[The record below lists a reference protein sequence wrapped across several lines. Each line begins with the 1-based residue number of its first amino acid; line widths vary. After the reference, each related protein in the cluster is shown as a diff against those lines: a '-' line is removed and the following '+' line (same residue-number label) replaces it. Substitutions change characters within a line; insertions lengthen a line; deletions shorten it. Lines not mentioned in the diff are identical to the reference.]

1 MEPQQRME
9 PPPADRE
16 DGADG
21 MPHLREGVGEILR
34 RRRESYGQ
42 DLPTVAAQLHIRLT
56 YLRAVESGRFKD
68 LPGMAYA
75 AGFVR
80 SYGDYLGLDGE
91 ELVRLFREE
100 VAGVDRQVRLNV
112 PIVASEGRI
121 PGGAILLLSGF
132 LALLAY
138 GVWYYLADRHKSF
151 LDMVPEVPSQL
162 RAILGKEVPT
172 NVATAPPVVK
182 PQGTAITAQEGT
194 AQATATPAPAG
205 SATQGAG
212 TPDPVPGPGTTTQG
226 GATES
231 GATQGGTIQGGAP
244 IVLGAA
250 PAPSSTATA
259 AGASPSA
266 AASQHATAAP
276 PPAPGASAEAPGT
289 PAATSVLVAPE
300 DLPLSPAEFGSL
312 MAAHQPPGPDG
323 QPAPP
328 PAQVVMASPGARVK
342 LVARMDSW
350 VQINDKTGKTYYSA
364 VLRAGQAI
372 EVPNQPGLLLT
383 AGNAGGLDILVDGAP
398 TPSLGAVGLVKRDL
412 PLDPAGLKT
421 TKATQ

>member
-1 MEPQQRME
+1 MESQQSMEPRRE
-9 PPPADRE
+9 DRD
-16 DGADG
+16 DGADYI
-21 MPHLREGVGEILR
+21 PHTPEGIGEILR

-42 DLPTVAAQLHIRLT
+42 DLPTVAAQLHIRLA

-100 VAGVDRQVRLNV
+100 VAGVDRQVPLNV

-138 GVWYYLADRHKSF
+138 GAWYYLADRHKSF
-151 LDMVPEVPSQL
+151 LDLVPEVPYQL

-182 PQGTAITAQEGT
+182 PQSTVIAAQGATGTGAQNPE
-194 AQATATPAPAG
+194 TPGLAPIPGAPAQG
-205 SATQGAG
+205 SST
-212 TPDPVPGPGTTTQG
+212 
-226 GATES
+226 
-231 GATQGGTIQGGAP
+231 QGGAP

-250 PAPSSTATA
+250 PAPSSSATA

-266 AASQHATAAP
+266 AASQHATATP
-276 PPAPGASAEAPGT
+276 PPVSAET
-289 PAATSVLVAPE
+289 PSGPPATTVLVEPG
-300 DLPLSPAEFGSL
+300 DLPLSPGEFDAL
-312 MAAHQPPGPDG
+312 VAAHRPPAPDG
-323 QPAPP
+323 QPAQP

-383 AGNAGGLDILVDGAP
+383 AGNAGGLDILVDGSP

-421 TKATQ
+421 AKASQ

>member
-1 MEPQQRME
+1 MEPQQRMVS
-9 PPPADRE
+9 PPEDRE
-16 DGADG
+16 NGADD
-21 MPHLREGVGEILR
+21 MPHFREGVGEILR

-182 PQGTAITAQEGT
+182 PQGAAITAQGGAQGT
-194 AQATATPAPAG
+194 AIPAPAG
-205 SATQGAG
+205 SGGVQGAG
-212 TPDPVPGPGTTTQG
+212 APAPAPSPGT
-226 GATES
+226 AI
-231 GATQGGTIQGGAP
+231 QGGTPLALGTAP
-244 IVLGAA
+244 T
-250 PAPSSTATA
+250 PSSTATA
-259 AGASPSA
+259 AGATPSA

-276 PPAPGASAEAPGT
+276 PPASAALAESPEM
-289 PAATSVLVAPE
+289 PPATSVLVAPE

-312 MAAHQPPGPDG
+312 VAAHQPPGPDG

-328 PAQVVMASPGARVK
+328 PAQVVMANPGARVK

-398 TPSLGAVGLVKRDL
+398 TPSLGAVGLVKRNL

>member
-1 MEPQQRME
+1 MPERLHLVAVSRGRSGMRPGGPGRDQGLVEMEPQQRME
-9 PPPADRE
+9 PRPEDRD
-16 DGADG
+16 DGADY
-21 MPHLREGVGEILR
+21 MPHTPEGIGEILR
-34 RRRESYGQ
+34 RRRERYGQ
-42 DLPTVAAQLHIRLT
+42 ELPTVAAQLHIRLA

-75 AGFVR
+75 AGFIR
-80 SYGDYLGLDGE
+80 SYGDYLGFDGE

-100 VAGVDRQVRLNV
+100 VAGVDRQVPLNV

-138 GVWYYLADRHKSF
+138 GAWYYLADRHKSF
-151 LDMVPEVPSQL
+151 LDLVPEVPSQL

-182 PQGTAITAQEGT
+182 PQSAVITPGLASI
-194 AQATATPAPAG
+194 PAPSQG
-205 SATQGAG
+205 SST
-212 TPDPVPGPGTTTQG
+212 
-226 GATES
+226 
-231 GATQGGTIQGGAP
+231 QGGAP

-250 PAPSSTATA
+250 PAPSSSATA

-266 AASQHATAAP
+266 AASQHATASP
-276 PPAPGASAEAPGT
+276 PPASAETPSGPPATTVLAEPG
-289 PAATSVLVAPE
+289 
-300 DLPLSPAEFGSL
+300 DLPLSPMEFDAL
-312 MAAHQPPGPDG
+312 LAAHQPPGPDG

-328 PAQVVMASPGARVK
+328 PAEVVMASPGARVK

-383 AGNAGGLDILVDGAP
+383 AGNAGGLDILVDGSP

-412 PLDPAGLKT
+412 PQDPAGLKT
-421 TKATQ
+421 AKASQ

>member
-1 MEPQQRME
+1 LVADSFGRDPGLNRRASGQDQGLVEMEPQQRME
-9 PPPADRE
+9 HLPEDRDDGGLPPFQ
-16 DGADG
+16 
-21 MPHLREGVGEILR
+21 EGVGEILR

-42 DLPTVAAQLHIRLT
+42 DLPTVASQLHIRLT
-56 YLRAVESGRFKD
+56 YLRAVETGRFKD

-75 AGFVR
+75 SGFVR

-121 PGGAILLLSGF
+121 PGGAVLLLSGF
-132 LALLAY
+132 LAILAY
-138 GVWYYLADRHKSF
+138 GVWYYLADRNKSL
-151 LDMVPEVPSQL
+151 LDLVPEVPSQL

-172 NVATAPPVVK
+172 NVATVPPMVK
-182 PQGTAITAQEGT
+182 PQS
-194 AQATATPAPAG
+194 ATA
-205 SATQGAG
+205 SA
-212 TPDPVPGPGTTTQG
+212 
-226 GATES
+226 
-231 GATQGGTIQGGAP
+231 QGGTATAPTQGN
-244 IVLGAA
+244 AA
-250 PAPSSTATA
+250 PASAPDPAVPSGVAGAQEAAPAQPTA
-259 AGASPSA
+259 AGATPSTI
-266 AASQHATAAP
+266 ASQHATLPVPVATAAP
-276 PPAPGASAEAPGT
+276 PAEPQAP
-289 PAATSVLVAPE
+289 ATSVLVQPDDPAP
-300 DLPLSPAEFGSL
+300 LPGEFNAL
-312 MAAHQPPGPDG
+312 LAARQPPGPDG
-323 QPAPP
+323 QPLPP

-383 AGNAGGLDILVDGAP
+383 AGNAGGLDVLVDG
-398 TPSLGAVGLVKRDL
+398 TQMPSLGAVGLVKRDL

-421 TKATQ
+421 TNGH

>member
-1 MEPQQRME
+1 MEPR
-9 PPPADRE
+9 RE
-16 DGADG
+16 FRDDGADY
-21 MPHLREGVGEILR
+21 MPHTPEGIGEILR
-34 RRRESYGQ
+34 RRRERYGQ
-42 DLPTVAAQLHIRLT
+42 DLPTVAAQLHIRLA

-100 VAGVDRQVRLNV
+100 VAGVDRQVPLNV
-112 PIVASEGRI
+112 PIVTSEGRI

-138 GVWYYLADRHKSF
+138 GAWYYLADRHKSF
-151 LDMVPEVPSQL
+151 LDLVPEVPSQL

-172 NVATAPPVVK
+172 NVATAPPMVK
-182 PQGTAITAQEGT
+182 PQSAVIASQGGTGTGAQTPETPGL
-194 AQATATPAPAG
+194 ASVPAPAQG
-205 SATQGAG
+205 SST
-212 TPDPVPGPGTTTQG
+212 
-226 GATES
+226 
-231 GATQGGTIQGGAP
+231 QGGAP

-250 PAPSSTATA
+250 PAPSSSATA

-266 AASQHATAAP
+266 AASQHATASP
-276 PPAPGASAEAPGT
+276 PPASAGT
-289 PAATSVLVAPE
+289 PSGPPATTVLAEPG
-300 DLPLSPAEFGSL
+300 DLPLSPTEFDAL
-312 MAAHQPPGPDG
+312 LAAHQPPGPDG

-383 AGNAGGLDILVDGAP
+383 AGNAGGLDILVDGSP
-398 TPSLGAVGLVKRDL
+398 MPSLGAVGLVKRDL

-421 TKATQ
+421 AKASQ

>member
-1 MEPQQRME
+1 MESQQRME
-9 PPPADRE
+9 PRREDRD
-16 DGADG
+16 DGADYI
-21 MPHLREGVGEILR
+21 PHTPEGIGEILR

-42 DLPTVAAQLHIRLT
+42 DLPTVAAQLHIRLA

-100 VAGVDRQVRLNV
+100 VAGVDRQVPLNV

-138 GVWYYLADRHKSF
+138 GAWYYLADRHKSF
-151 LDMVPEVPSQL
+151 LDLVPEVPYQL

-182 PQGTAITAQEGT
+182 PQSTVIAAQGATGTGAQNPE
-194 AQATATPAPAG
+194 TPGLAPIPGAPAQG
-205 SATQGAG
+205 SST
-212 TPDPVPGPGTTTQG
+212 
-226 GATES
+226 
-231 GATQGGTIQGGAP
+231 QGGAP

-250 PAPSSTATA
+250 PAPSSSATA

-266 AASQHATAAP
+266 AASQHATASP
-276 PPAPGASAEAPGT
+276 PPASAETPSGPPATTVLAEPG
-289 PAATSVLVAPE
+289 
-300 DLPLSPAEFGSL
+300 DLPLSPMEFDAL
-312 MAAHQPPGPDG
+312 LAAHQPPGPDG

-383 AGNAGGLDILVDGAP
+383 AGNAGGLDILVDGSP
-398 TPSLGAVGLVKRDL
+398 MPSLGAVGLVKRDL
-412 PLDPAGLKT
+412 PLDPAGLKPA
-421 TKATQ
+421 KASQ

>member
-1 MEPQQRME
+1 MESQQSMEPRRE
-9 PPPADRE
+9 DRD
-16 DGADG
+16 DGADYI
-21 MPHLREGVGEILR
+21 PHTPEGIGEILR

-42 DLPTVAAQLHIRLT
+42 DLPTVAAQLHIRLA

-100 VAGVDRQVRLNV
+100 VAGVDRQVPLNV
-112 PIVASEGRI
+112 PIVTSEGRI

-138 GVWYYLADRHKSF
+138 GAWYYLADRHKSF
-151 LDMVPEVPSQL
+151 LDLVPEVPYQL

-182 PQGTAITAQEGT
+182 PQSTVIAA
-194 AQATATPAPAG
+194 
-205 SATQGAG
+205 QGATG
-212 TPDPVPGPGTTTQG
+212 T
-226 GATES
+226 GAQNPETPS
-231 GATQGGTIQGGAP
+231 G
-244 IVLGAA
+244 
-250 PAPSSTATA
+250 
-259 AGASPSA
+259 
-266 AASQHATAAP
+266 
-276 PPAPGASAEAPGT
+276 PPATTVLAEPG
-289 PAATSVLVAPE
+289 
-300 DLPLSPAEFGSL
+300 DLPLSPMEFDAL
-312 MAAHQPPGPDG
+312 LAAHQPPGPDG

-383 AGNAGGLDILVDGAP
+383 AGNAGGLDILVDGSP

-421 TKATQ
+421 AKASQ

>member
-9 PPPADRE
+9 HLPEDRDDGGLPPFQ
-16 DGADG
+16 
-21 MPHLREGVGEILR
+21 EGVGEILR

-42 DLPTVAAQLHIRLT
+42 DLPTVASQLHIRLT
-56 YLRAVESGRFKD
+56 YLRAVETGRFKD

-75 AGFVR
+75 SGFVR

-121 PGGAILLLSGF
+121 PGGAVLLLSGF
-132 LALLAY
+132 LAVLAY
-138 GVWYYLADRHKSF
+138 GVWYYLADRNKSL
-151 LDMVPEVPSQL
+151 LDLVPEVPSQL

-172 NVATAPPVVK
+172 NVATVPPMVK
-182 PQGTAITAQEGT
+182 PESATPPAQGGTPAAPAQGS
-194 AQATATPAPAG
+194 PAPASG
-205 SATQGAG
+205 TASATPSGGAG
-212 TPDPVPGPGTTTQG
+212 AQ
-226 GATES
+226 E
-231 GATQGGTIQGGAP
+231 AP
-244 IVLGAA
+244 
-250 PAPSSTATA
+250 PAQPTA
-259 AGASPSA
+259 AGATPSTI
-266 AASQHATAAP
+266 ASQHATLPAPVASAAAP
-276 PPAPGASAEAPGT
+276 AEPQT
-289 PAATSVLVAPE
+289 PAASVLVEPGDPAP
-300 DLPLSPAEFGSL
+300 LPGEFNAL
-312 MAAHQPPGPDG
+312 LAASQPPGPDG

-328 PAQVVMASPGARVK
+328 PAEVVMANPGARVK

-383 AGNAGGLDILVDGAP
+383 AGNAGGLDVLVDGAP
-398 TPSLGAVGLVKRDL
+398 MPSLGAVGLVKRDL

-421 TKATQ
+421 TNGH

>member
-1 MEPQQRME
+1 MGPQQRME
-9 PPPADRE
+9 PLQEDR
-16 DGADG
+16 DNGADDI
-21 MPHLREGVGEILR
+21 PHFRAGVGEILR

-42 DLPTVAAQLHIRLT
+42 DLPTVAAQLHIRLA

-100 VAGVDRQVRLNV
+100 MAGVDRQVRLNV
-112 PIVASEGRI
+112 PIVSASEGRI

-132 LALLAY
+132 LAVLAY
-138 GVWYYLADRHKSF
+138 GAWYYLNDRHKSF

-182 PQGTAITAQEGT
+182 PQSPSASAQPG
-194 AQATATPAPAG
+194 AQATQG
-205 SATQGAG
+205 NQGAG
-212 TPDPVPGPGTTTQG
+212 IAGASPGANSQVAPEPSPGTP
-226 GATES
+226 S
-231 GATQGGTIQGGAP
+231 QGGAP

-259 AGASPSA
+259 AGATPSA
-266 AASQHATAAP
+266 AASQHATAPSPSDETAP
-276 PPAPGASAEAPGT
+276 P
-289 PAATSVLVAPE
+289 ATSVLVTPE
-300 DLPLSPAEFGSL
+300 DLPLAPGEFDSL
-312 MAAHQPPGPDG
+312 MAAHRPPPPNG

-328 PAQVVMASPGARVK
+328 PAQVVMANPGARVK

-383 AGNAGGLDILVDGAP
+383 AGNAGGLDILVDGSP

-421 TKATQ
+421 TKTTQ

>member
-1 MEPQQRME
+1 MEPQQRIE
-9 PPPADRE
+9 PPPEDRE
-16 DGADG
+16 NSADYA
-21 MPHLREGVGEILR
+21 PHFRAGVGEILR
-34 RRRESYGQ
+34 HRRESYGQ

-75 AGFVR
+75 SGFVR

-100 VAGVDRQVRLNV
+100 MAGVDRQVPLNV
-112 PIVASEGRI
+112 PIVAASEGRI

-138 GVWYYLADRHKSF
+138 GAWYYLNDRHKSF

-172 NVATAPPVVK
+172 NVTTAPPMVK
-182 PQGTAITAQEGT
+182 PQSLGATAQGGAQGT
-194 AQATATPAPAG
+194 GAQGTGARGTGTATPGAAAQGSGAPG
-205 SATQGAG
+205 SAPSLG
-212 TPDPVPGPGTTTQG
+212 TASQG
-226 GATES
+226 GAAIT
-231 GATQGGTIQGGAP
+231 
-244 IVLGAA
+244 LGAA

-259 AGASPSA
+259 AGATPSA
-266 AASQHATAAP
+266 AASQHTTATAPSVDAP
-276 PPAPGASAEAPGT
+276 AEPPVPP
-289 PAATSVLVAPE
+289 ATSVLVAPE
-300 DLPLSPAEFGSL
+300 DLPPSPGEFDSL
-312 MAAHQPPGPDG
+312 MAARRPPQPDG

-328 PAQVVMASPGARVK
+328 PAQVVMSNPGARVK

-383 AGNAGGLDILVDGAP
+383 AGNAGGLDILVDGSP

-421 TKATQ
+421 TKTTQ

>member
-1 MEPQQRME
+1 
-9 PPPADRE
+9 
-16 DGADG
+16 
-21 MPHLREGVGEILR
+21 MPHTPEGIGEILR

-42 DLPTVAAQLHIRLT
+42 DLPTVAAQLHIRLA

-100 VAGVDRQVRLNV
+100 VAGVNRQVPLNV
-112 PIVASEGRI
+112 PIVTSEGRI

-132 LALLAY
+132 LALFAY

-151 LDMVPEVPSQL
+151 LDLVPEVPSQL

-172 NVATAPPVVK
+172 NVATAPPVVR
-182 PQGTAITAQEGT
+182 PQSTAIAAQGTG
-194 AQATATPAPAG
+194 AQAPGMPGPASIQGAPAQG
-205 SATQGAG
+205 S
-212 TPDPVPGPGTTTQG
+212 
-226 GATES
+226 S
-231 GATQGGTIQGGAP
+231 SQGGAP

-250 PAPSSTATA
+250 PAPSSSATA
-259 AGASPSA
+259 AGATPSA
-266 AASQHATAAP
+266 AASPHATTTP
-276 PPAPGASAEAPGT
+276 PGP
-289 PAATSVLVAPE
+289 PAATVLVEPG
-300 DLPLSPAEFGSL
+300 DLPLSPIEFDAL
-312 MAAHQPPGPDG
+312 LAAHQPPGPDG
-323 QPAPP
+323 QPPPP

-383 AGNAGGLDILVDGAP
+383 AGNAGGLDILVDGSP

-412 PLDPAGLKT
+412 PLDPADLKMAN
-421 TKATQ
+421 KTQ

>member
-9 PPPADRE
+9 HLPEDRD
-16 DGADG
+16 DGG
-21 MPHLREGVGEILR
+21 LSPFQEGVGEILR

-42 DLPTVAAQLHIRLT
+42 DLPTVASQLHIRLT
-56 YLRAVESGRFKD
+56 YLRAVETGRFKD

-75 AGFVR
+75 SGFVR

-121 PGGAILLLSGF
+121 PGGAVLLLSGF
-132 LALLAY
+132 LAILAY
-138 GVWYYLADRHKSF
+138 GVWYYLADRNKSL
-151 LDMVPEVPSQL
+151 LDLVPEVPSQL

-172 NVATAPPVVK
+172 NVATVPPMVK
-182 PQGTAITAQEGT
+182 PQS
-194 AQATATPAPAG
+194 ATAPA
-205 SATQGAG
+205 
-212 TPDPVPGPGTTTQG
+212 
-226 GATES
+226 
-231 GATQGGTIQGGAP
+231 QGGTATAPAQGN
-244 IVLGAA
+244 AA
-250 PAPSSTATA
+250 PASAPDPAVPSGVAGAQEAAPAQPTA
-259 AGASPSA
+259 AGATPSTI
-266 AASQHATAAP
+266 ASQHATLPVPGVTKASPAEPQAP
-276 PPAPGASAEAPGT
+276 
-289 PAATSVLVAPE
+289 ATSVLVQPDDPAP
-300 DLPLSPAEFGSL
+300 LPGEFNAL
-312 MAAHQPPGPDG
+312 LAARQPPGPDG
-323 QPAPP
+323 QPLPP
-328 PAQVVMASPGARVK
+328 PAQVVMANPGARVK

-383 AGNAGGLDILVDGAP
+383 AGNAGGLDVLVDG
-398 TPSLGAVGLVKRDL
+398 TQMPSLGAVGLVKRDL

-421 TKATQ
+421 TNGH

>member
-9 PPPADRE
+9 HLPEDRDDGGLPPFQ
-16 DGADG
+16 
-21 MPHLREGVGEILR
+21 EGVGEILR

-42 DLPTVAAQLHIRLT
+42 DLPTVASQLHIRLT
-56 YLRAVESGRFKD
+56 YLRAVETGRFKD

-75 AGFVR
+75 SGFVR

-121 PGGAILLLSGF
+121 PGGAVLLLSGF
-132 LALLAY
+132 LAVLAY
-138 GVWYYLADRHKSF
+138 GVWYYLADRNKSL
-151 LDMVPEVPSQL
+151 LDLVPEVPSQL

-172 NVATAPPVVK
+172 NVATVPPMVK
-182 PQGTAITAQEGT
+182 PQS
-194 AQATATPAPAG
+194 ATAPA
-205 SATQGAG
+205 
-212 TPDPVPGPGTTTQG
+212 
-226 GATES
+226 
-231 GATQGGTIQGGAP
+231 QGGTATAPAQGN
-244 IVLGAA
+244 AA
-250 PAPSSTATA
+250 PASAPDSALPSGVAGAQEAAPAQPTA
-259 AGASPSA
+259 AGATPSTI
-266 AASQHATAAP
+266 ASQHATLPVPVATAAP
-276 PPAPGASAEAPGT
+276 PAELQP
-289 PAATSVLVAPE
+289 PATSVLVEPDDPAP
-300 DLPLSPAEFGSL
+300 LPGEFNAL
-312 MAAHQPPGPDG
+312 LAASKPPGPDG
-323 QPAPP
+323 QPLPP
-328 PAQVVMASPGARVK
+328 PAQVVMANPGARVK

-383 AGNAGGLDILVDGAP
+383 AGNAGGLDVLVDGAQM
-398 TPSLGAVGLVKRDL
+398 PSLGAVGLVKRDL

-421 TKATQ
+421 TNGH